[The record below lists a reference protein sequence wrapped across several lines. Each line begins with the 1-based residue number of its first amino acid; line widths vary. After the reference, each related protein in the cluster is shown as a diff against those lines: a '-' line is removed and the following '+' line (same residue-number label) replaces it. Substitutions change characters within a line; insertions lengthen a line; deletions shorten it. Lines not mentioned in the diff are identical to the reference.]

1 MTVKVFAPAKINL
14 SLHVTGQR
22 EDGYHLLDSLVA
34 FVDLGDQ
41 VTASPAS
48 HSALSVTGPFAEGVP
63 TDGSNLVLKAAEC
76 ADFSMSLTLDKHLPP
91 ASGIGG
97 GSADAAATL
106 RAAARLGAVPV
117 SAERSLALGADVPVC
132 LRAKPMRMRGIGDV
146 LEPVT
151 MPALHMVLVNPKVEV
166 STPEVFRRLERKD
179 NLAMPDI
186 LPRWPDTLAF
196 VDWLSTQ
203 RNDLEK
209 PAVKLV
215 PEVAAALAALALT
228 PGALMV
234 RMSGSGATCFGLFA
248 DRYAADVAALQ
259 LAEGNPWWW
268 VKSASTL
275 PG

>member
-41 VTASPAS
+41 VTANPAVQ
-48 HSALSVTGPFAEGVP
+48 SALSVTGPFAEGVP
-63 TDGSNLVLKAAEC
+63 VDGSNLVLRAAEL
-76 ADFSMSLTLDKHLPP
+76 ADFPMSLVLDKHLPP

-106 RAAARLGAVPV
+106 KAAARLGADPV
-117 SAERSLALGADVPVC
+117 TAERALALGADVPVC
-132 LRAKPMRMRGIGDV
+132 VRAKPMRMRGIGNV

-166 STPEVFRRLERKD
+166 STPEVFKRLECKD
-179 NLAMPDI
+179 NSEMPDL

-196 VDWLSTQ
+196 IDWLSTQ

-259 LAEGNPWWW
+259 LAESNPWWW